1 MDLAIVS
8 KMGGLLI
15 PILGILAGIVL
26 PIAIV
31 AIVMQSQQRQRA
43 ALLDTVKHLADR
55 GLPVPPELL
64 NLPQGGTAQTSPRFR
79 AITLLG
85 AGVGLALMFWLL
97 NLQFLIGI
105 GGLLACIGAA
115 QLFAIRLDRADAGKT

>member
-15 PILGILAGIVL
+15 PIMGIVGGVLL

-31 AIVMQSQQRQRA
+31 ALVLQSQQRQRA

-55 GLPVPPELL
+55 GLAVPPELL
-64 NLPQGGTAQTSPRFR
+64 DPPRRAGDDNGPRFR
-79 AITLLG
+79 AITLVG
-85 AGVGLALMFWLL
+85 VGVGLALMFWLL
-97 NLQFLIGI
+97 NLEFLMGIGALLVCIGI
-105 GGLLACIGAA
+105 A
-115 QLFAIRLDRADAGKT
+115 QLIAVRLDRVDAGKA

>member
-55 GLPVPPELL
+55 GLPVPAELL
-64 NLPQGGTAQTSPRFR
+64 DPPRRAANHDSPRFR
-79 AITLLG
+79 AITLI
-85 AGVGLALMFWLL
+85 GVGIGLALMFWML
-97 NLQFLIGI
+97 NLEFLMGIGALLGCIGI
-105 GGLLACIGAA
+105 A
-115 QLFAIRLDRADAGKT
+115 QLIAVRLDSADAGKA

>member
-31 AIVMQSQQRQRA
+31 AIVMQSQQRQRT
-43 ALLDTVKHLADR
+43 ALFDTVKHLADR

-64 NLPQGGTAQTSPRFR
+64 DPPRRQDHGSPRFR
-79 AITLLG
+79 AITLV
-85 AGVGLALMFWLL
+85 GVGIGLALMFWLL
-97 NLQFLIGI
+97 NLALLMGVGALLVCIGI
-105 GGLLACIGAA
+105 A
-115 QLFAIRLDRADAGKT
+115 QLIALRLDRADAGKG

>member
-15 PILGILAGIVL
+15 PILGILACIAL

-31 AIVMQSQQRQRA
+31 ALVMHSQQRQRA
-43 ALLDTVKHLADR
+43 ALFDTVKHLADR

-64 NLPQGGTAQTSPRFR
+64 NPPQGGNAQTSPRFR
-79 AITLLG
+79 AITLVG
-85 AGVGLALMFWLL
+85 VGVGLALMFWLL
-97 NLQFLIGI
+97 NLQFLIGV
-105 GGLLACIGAA
+105 GGLLVCIGAA
-115 QLFAIRLDRADAGKT
+115 QLFAIRLDSADAGKA

>member
-15 PILGILAGIVL
+15 PILGILAGIAL

-31 AIVMQSQQRQRA
+31 ALVMQSQQRQRA
-43 ALLDTVKHLADR
+43 ALFDTVKHLADR

-64 NLPQGGTAQTSPRFR
+64 NPPQAQTSPRFR
-79 AITLLG
+79 AITLVG

-105 GGLLACIGAA
+105 GGLLVCIGAA
-115 QLFAIRLDRADAGKT
+115 QLFAIRLDSADAGKA